1 MTSNRIIRV
10 KKATATNL
18 RGRLKT
24 YLRAAKN
31 NKLVLIENRR
41 QQAKY
46 LVDKKW
52 LDELV
57 QERDSLLATLEILAD
72 KKLTARLTSLA
83 KTIDQDVEKDR
94 LHTMDEVFAES

>member
-1 MTSNRIIRV
+1 MAADRTINV
-10 KKATATNL
+10 KKATATDL

-31 NKLVLIENRR
+31 NQLVLVENRR

-46 LVDKKW
+46 LVDKNW

-57 QERDSLLATLEILAD
+57 RERDSLLATLEILTD

-83 KTIDQDVEKDR
+83 KTIDDDVESNR

>member
-1 MTSNRIIRV
+1 MATNRIIHV
-10 KKATATNL
+10 KKATATDL

-31 NKLVLIENRR
+31 NQLVLVENRR

-52 LDELV
+52 LDQLV
-57 QERDSLLATLEILAD
+57 QERESLLATLEILAD
-72 KKLTARLTSLA
+72 KKLTARLMSLA
-83 KTIDQDVEKDR
+83 KTIDDDIDKDR
-94 LHTMDEVFAES
+94 LHSMDKVFAES